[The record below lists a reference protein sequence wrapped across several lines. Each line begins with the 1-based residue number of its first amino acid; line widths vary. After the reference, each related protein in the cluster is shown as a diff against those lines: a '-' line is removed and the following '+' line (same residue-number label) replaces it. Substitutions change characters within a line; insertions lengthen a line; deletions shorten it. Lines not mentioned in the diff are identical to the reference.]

1 MFNFFGK
8 QNKNKPNMKVKNKK
22 SLIHETKNQGNN
34 IIQFPGRFIFPLLLL
49 LLLFSNEGGGVWTC
63 AAVSFLVYPTKKK
76 CVGVPACTWC
86 IYACMGIV
94 GVVDTICQWLMA
106 SLLNFNW
113 GPDELVGGSFSSLII
128 SFWKYQGEI
137 ASAWVLFLSLGCWLM
152 CFSRTVWTQTSSKCS
167 IDE

>member
-1 MFNFFGK
+1 
-8 QNKNKPNMKVKNKK
+8 MKLKIK
-22 SLIHETKNQGNN
+22 E
-34 IIQFPGRFIFPLLLL
+34 IILYSFQADLYFLCCCCCCCCFQMKG
-49 LLLFSNEGGGVWTC
+49 GGGVWTC
-63 AAVSFLVYPTKKK
+63 AAVSFLAYPTKKK

-86 IYACMGIV
+86 IDACMGIV